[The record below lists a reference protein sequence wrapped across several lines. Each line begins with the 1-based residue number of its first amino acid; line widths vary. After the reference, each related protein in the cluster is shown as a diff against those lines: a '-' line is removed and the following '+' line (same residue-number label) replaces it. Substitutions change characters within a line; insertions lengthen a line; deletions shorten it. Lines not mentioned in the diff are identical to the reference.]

1 VLNILAS
8 FAGTERKGK
17 EVPNKRSER

>member
-1 VLNILAS
+1 LNILAS